1 MAQVTDLLMSDHRA
15 VQMDDPK
22 KTITIKKKT
31 GEKGTQRARRET
43 VDYKWGFLFICLNS
57 HPASHSASLSFVAR
71 KDESKEQ
78 TLTASKPNL
87 DATVSAESSAENPH
101 GIQSSS

>member
-43 VDYKWGFLFICLNS
+43 VDYK
-57 HPASHSASLSFVAR
+57 
-71 KDESKEQ
+71 
-78 TLTASKPNL
+78 
-87 DATVSAESSAENPH
+87 
-101 GIQSSS
+101 